1 MHIRSAQSGVSL
13 LELMI
18 VLVLVSLLSSLAV
31 PVYDRYIQRAK
42 ISRAIGDI
50 SSIGVE
56 IEKFRL
62 RNRDRVPA
70 DLGELG
76 VDIRDDPWGRP
87 YVFLNII
94 DGNVNKGAVRKDG
107 QLNPLNSDYDLYS
120 RGRDG
125 DSKAPLNAKAS
136 RDDIVRANDGGY
148 IGLGEDY

>member
-1 MHIRSAQSGVSL
+1 MRTRRLQSGISL

-18 VLVLVSLLSSLAV
+18 VLVCVSLLSSLAV

-42 ISRAIGDI
+42 VSRAIGDI
-50 SSIGVE
+50 SGIGVE

-62 RNRDRVPA
+62 RNQDRVPA
-70 DLGELG
+70 DLLELG
-76 VDIRDDPWGRP
+76 IDIPDDPWGRP

-94 DGNVNKGAVRKDG
+94 DGNPGKGAVRKDG

-136 RDDIVRANDGGY
+136 RDDIVRANDGGF